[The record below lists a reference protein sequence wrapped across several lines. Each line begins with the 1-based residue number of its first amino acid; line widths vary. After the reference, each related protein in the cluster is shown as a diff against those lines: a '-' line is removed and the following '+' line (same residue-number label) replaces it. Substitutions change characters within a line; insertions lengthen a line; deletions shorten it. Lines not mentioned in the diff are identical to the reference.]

1 MLVGVSVVSV
11 AGCAELFP
19 KPHPDAT
26 GVVVVS
32 CTAYEPLRPLD
43 ECEHRAAEACDGP
56 ALELSSN
63 ASPGFATR
71 KGQAPDYVNVIARY
85 QCTPR

>member
-1 MLVGVSVVSV
+1 MVVGVSVMAVT
-11 AGCAELFP
+11 GCAELFP

-32 CTAYEPLRPLD
+32 CMAYAQFHQLEACD
-43 ECEHRAAEACDGP
+43 QIAVEACDGP
-56 ALELSSN
+56 ALELSSTSSPVFSTGKN
-63 ASPGFATR
+63 QASDQT
-71 KGQAPDYVNVIARY
+71 NVVARY